1 MQAAELERPP
11 RVAHD
16 MGLATLDRAADRGG
30 NQQSRCQGS
39 PRKTLLQT
47 TSGMPIEAEAAMEEA
62 VKRRVA
68 KTKSEAREAKRKST
82 TVVKASATPKTVPHA
97 TATTESSASSASS

>member
-1 MQAAELERPP
+1 MSKVTKEDIA
-11 RVAHD
+11 
-16 MGLATLDRAADRGG
+16 AAD
-30 NQQSRCQGS
+30 N
-39 PRKTLLQT
+39 
-47 TSGMPIEAEAAMEEA
+47 IWDADEAEAAMEEA

-82 TVVKASATPKTVPHA
+82 TVVKASAPPKTLPHA